1 MNVNSIV
8 HYQRGIPKKIEDNIL
23 NRRPLHVK
31 GAGSID
37 LSSLLWLIDGETYD
51 N

>member
-8 HYQRGIPKKIEDNIL
+8 HYQREILKEIDNIL
-23 NRRPLHVK
+23 DRRPLHVK
-31 GAGSID
+31 GTGSIN
-37 LSSLLWLIDGETYD
+37 LSSLLRLIDGETYG